1 MSAEESKL
9 IVLVF
14 SCVPVGVKVSGI
26 KSQSIE
32 EQDNQK
38 KGVWTA
44 KQQMQEKNLC
54 NASKRKTP
62 DDDATDECSI
72 TRFNGPDRTI
82 CQNVSSHT
90 SYRW

>member
-9 IVLVF
+9 IA
-14 SCVPVGVKVSGI
+14 PVGVKVSGI

-44 KQQMQEKNLC
+44 KQQC
-54 NASKRKTP
+54 RKRIC
-62 DDDATDECSI
+62 ATLVKG
-72 TRFNGPDRTI
+72 RP
-82 CQNVSSHT
+82 QMMMPLMNVQ
-90 SYRW
+90 